1 LFLQFENQPG
11 EACDDPESLFPDAYD
26 SLWLDVRLA
35 TMTDAAS
42 YGIVENG
49 AMAVDNGRILW
60 LGSRDAL
67 PADAEAK
74 ARSVVHLKQAWVTP
88 GLIDCHTHLVYAGN
102 RAREFE
108 MRLNGATYEEIARA
122 GGGIISTV
130 TAVRN
135 ASEEELFDQS
145 AGRLRA
151 MQSEGVTAVE
161 IKSGYGLNP
170 PTELKMLRVIRR
182 LGQSFPAAVTP
193 TFLGAHALPPEYAG
207 RPDAYIDLVADEM
220 IPAVAAD
227 GLAQAVDVFCE
238 GIAFTPAQVERVFR
252 AARRHGLRVK
262 LHAEQLSDSRGAA
275 LAARFRALSADH
287 LEYLTADGAEA
298 MAAAGTAAVLLPGA
312 FYFLREI
319 RTPPVDLLRRN
330 GVAMAVATD
339 CNPGTSPTTSPLLM
353 MNMACVNFGL
363 TPAEALAGFTRNAAC
378 ALGMQDRRGS
388 LEAGKQADFA
398 VWDIEEPAEL
408 AYRMGGNPCRLTV
421 VGGEIVSGAVL
432 RGDRRLIM
440 NEMTLD

>member
-1 LFLQFENQPG
+1 
-11 EACDDPESLFPDAYD
+11 
-26 SLWLDVRLA
+26 
-35 TMTDAAS
+35 
-42 YGIVENG
+42 VE
-49 AMAVDNGRILW
+49 V
-60 LGSRDAL
+60 
-67 PADAEAK
+67 
-74 ARSVVHLKQAWVTP
+74 
-88 GLIDCHTHLVYAGN
+88 
-102 RAREFE
+102 
-108 MRLNGATYEEIARA
+108 
-122 GGGIISTV
+122 
-130 TAVRN
+130 
-135 ASEEELFDQS
+135 
-145 AGRLRA
+145 
-151 MQSEGVTAVE
+151 
-161 IKSGYGLNP
+161 KSGYGLN
-170 PTELKMLRVIRR
+170 TSDELKMLRVARR
-182 LGQSFPAAVTP
+182 LDEAFPTAVTA

-207 RPDAYIDLVADEM
+207 RPDAYIDLVVDEM
-220 IPAVAAD
+220 LPAVAAD
-227 GLAQAVDVFCE
+227 DLARAVDAFCE
-238 GIAFTPAQVERVFR
+238 RIAFTPAQVERVFR

-262 LHAEQLSDSRGAA
+262 LHAEQLSYSRGAA
-275 LAARFRALSADH
+275 MAARFRALSADH

-312 FYFLREI
+312 FYFLRET

-421 VGGEIVSGAVL
+421 VGGEIVSGASCE
-432 RGDRRLIM
+432 GT
-440 NEMTLD
+440 EE